1 MIELRDLRVGAGAGE
16 AAFRLSGIDLVVP
29 TGEYAVLMGR
39 SGCGKTTLLET
50 ICGLKPALGGRILVD
65 GEDVTERP
73 PAQRGI
79 GFVPQDVALFSHLSV
94 GGNLAFAPKVKGVA
108 AAEVEVVV
116 GELSEALGL
125 GSMLERSTETL
136 SGGERQRVALGR
148 ALAARPRVLC
158 LDEPLSALDAETH
171 GEMCGLIQSLARSQR
186 LTVLHITHNPAEAER
201 LADHRFT
208 ISQGRLASCNDPT

>member
-1 MIELRDLRVGAGAGE
+1 MIELRNLTVGAGGGTD
-16 AAFRLSGIDLVVP
+16 AFRLANLNVAVP
-29 TGEYAVLMGR
+29 TGAYAVLMGR

-65 GEDVTERP
+65 GDDVTERS
-73 PAQRGI
+73 PAARDI

-94 GGNLAFAPKVKGVA
+94 RGNLAFAPKVKGMDTGIVD
-108 AAEVEVVV
+108 
-116 GELSEALGL
+116 ELSQALGL
-125 GSMLERSTETL
+125 DKLLDRSTDTL

-171 GEMCGLIQSLARSQR
+171 ADMCGLIQSLARSQR

-201 LADHRFT
+201 LADHRFVIAGGV
-208 ISQGRLASCNDPT
+208 ISGS

>member
-1 MIELRDLRVGAGAGE
+1 MIELRNLTVAAGRGPV
-16 AAFRLSGIDLVVP
+16 AFRLANVDLAVPSGA
-29 TGEYAVLMGR
+29 YAVLMGR

-65 GEDVTERP
+65 GEDVTDLP
-73 PAQRGI
+73 PAARGI
-79 GFVPQDVALFSHLSV
+79 GFVPQDVALFSHLTV
-94 GGNLAFAPKVKGVA
+94 RGNLAFAPKVKGMDASIVD
-108 AAEVEVVV
+108 
-116 GELSEALGL
+116 ELSQALGL
-125 GSMLERSTETL
+125 DQLMDRSTDNL

-171 GEMCGLIQSLARSQR
+171 EDMCGLIQSLARSQR

-208 ISQGRLASCNDPT
+208 IAGGAVRDQ